1 MNFRYLNDI
10 NPSNASAEAKAR
22 SHHRTFSVKSSP
34 KFEENMS
41 SPAKQISAQQGKKGG
56 WGSLL
61 SGAVAGIESRLDT
74 ILADEPEASAK
85 SKAVDEAGKQP
96 KTTTRPTVGTGDS
109 LAPPKS
115 KDGSGS
121 RDASRD
127 GSRTRTNDRLAERLA
142 KAAAAKTPSGS
153 NVPSRTGTPVADTGS
168 ARASGEEKREGE
180 LARSVP
186 DIATEPSQDEQQDT
200 EASVEDASH
209 EHTTGDTMSSTRV
222 SVDSSSRPSLD
233 LPNGHAIP
241 RTSAELETELSA
253 MRQSENERQDEI
265 HAYME
270 KIDALQAKLSYLA
283 NETVA
288 AAKAANA
295 SAESNGDQKTLAQ
308 KDERIA
314 LLMEEG
320 EKLSKN
326 EMKHLQTIKKL
337 RAQKAEDDKTTTEA
351 KKRESE
357 LRQRLRRAEV
367 EGRQANEKLKKVEGI
382 EKQVDEL
389 RVDRENAAELVKSL
403 TVQLKEAK
411 ERAERAEKEA
421 KEKAGE
427 VDKGRIAALENEVED
442 AQIERK
448 LAEDRATAE
457 IKKMKEDAEGQK
469 QRFSV
474 RELELKNEIAGLESR
489 LEAMRSRAEEAT
501 AGDGSAA
508 SGADS
513 NVGLLRQVETL
524 QRQYALAKENWE
536 AIEASLNGRLAALE
550 RERDEAS
557 RRETDARKRA
567 RDVGTKARRV
577 ELELEGKV
585 EEMRSVVGELKG
597 RQDEVTSLQTRMEE
611 QEAVLSDAKSEA
623 DRQKKLWEVELQQR
637 IEEERT
643 KWFHAAGQ
651 KPSQALRNESPMTRS
666 RKTSTPDP
674 NTLRR
679 PGTGTSTN
687 RLTSHDL
694 SALHTD
700 YTPRPTSRLSSNF
713 PSSQPAPAK
722 SPLDRS
728 ADTSPAISRQ
738 ESTFSFAS
746 PADNIPPTPSI
757 EIDDPDPFPDSPDRT
772 IADLVSTSSP
782 AGPSVQLVERM
793 SAAVRRLESE
803 KSGFKDEVARL
814 AAQRDSARD
823 EVVALMREVE
833 GKRASEVRV
842 EGLGREM
849 ETLRGRYEA
858 SLEMLGEREEEVEE
872 LRGDVREL
880 KRLYRELVEEKMGA
894 R

>member
-1 MNFRYLNDI
+1 
-10 NPSNASAEAKAR
+10 
-22 SHHRTFSVKSSP
+22 
-34 KFEENMS
+34 MS
-41 SPAKQISAQQGKKGG
+41 SPAKQPTTQQAKKGG

-85 SKAVDEAGKQP
+85 SRPAEDAAKQSKP
-96 KTTTRPTVGTGDS
+96 STRPTTSAGSS

-115 KDGSGS
+115 NDGSGS
-121 RDASRD
+121 RDA
-127 GSRTRTNDRLAERLA
+127 SRTRTNDRLAERLA

-153 NVPSRTGTPVADTGS
+153 NVPSRTGTPVADAES

-180 LARSVP
+180 LATSAS
-186 DIATEPSQDEQQDT
+186 DITAEPSQEEQQDRQAT
-200 EASVEDASH
+200 AERDSH
-209 EHTTGDTMSSTRV
+209 EQTPGDATSSVRA
-222 SVDSSSRPSLD
+222 SIDSSSRPSLD
-233 LPNGHAIP
+233 LPNGHTLAKTP
-241 RTSAELETELSA
+241 SDLETELST
-253 MRQSENERQDEI
+253 MRRNEKERQDEI

-295 SAESNGDQKTLAQ
+295 STETNGEQKTLAE

-337 RAQKAEDDKTTTEA
+337 RAQKAEDDKSTTDA

-367 EGRQANEKLKKVEGI
+367 ESRQANEKLKKIEGI

-421 KEKAGE
+421 KEKASE
-427 VDKGRIAALENEVED
+427 VDKGRMAALENEVED

-448 LAEDRATAE
+448 LAEDRAAAE
-457 IKKMKEDAEGQK
+457 IKKMKEDAEGLK

-501 AGDGSAA
+501 AGDGFAL

-513 NVGLLRQVETL
+513 NVGLLRQVEML
-524 QRQYALAKENWE
+524 QRQYSLAKENWE

-557 RRETDARKRA
+557 KRETDARKRA
-567 RDVGTKARRV
+567 RDVGTKSRRV
-577 ELELEGKV
+577 EEELEGKV
-585 EEMRSVVGELKG
+585 EEMRSVAGELKG
-597 RQDEVTSLQTRMEE
+597 REDEVASLRTRLEE
-611 QEAVLSDAKSEA
+611 REDALSDAKTEA

-637 IEEERT
+637 IEEERM
-643 KWFHAAGQ
+643 KWFQNLGTAGQ
-651 KPSQALRNESPMTRS
+651 KTSQALRNESLMTTS
-666 RKTSTPDP
+666 RKTSERDVT
-674 NTLRR
+674 TLRR

-687 RLTSHDL
+687 RLTSHEL

-700 YTPRPTSRLSSNF
+700 YVPRPASRRSSNF
-713 PSSQPAPAK
+713 PSSQTATAK
-722 SPLDRS
+722 SPLERS
-728 ADTSPAISRQ
+728 GDPSPAISRQ
-738 ESTFSFAS
+738 ESTFSFTS
-746 PADNIPPTPSI
+746 PSDNNIPPTPSI
-757 EIDDPDPFPDSPDRT
+757 EIDEEPFPDSPDRT
-772 IADLVSTSSP
+772 INDLVSTSSP

-803 KSGFKDEVARL
+803 KAGFKDEITRL
-814 AAQRDSARD
+814 SSQRDSARD
-823 EVVALMREVE
+823 EVVSLMREVE
-833 GKRASEVRV
+833 EKRAADAKVEV
-842 EGLGREM
+842 LGRELD
-849 ETLRGRYEA
+849 TLKGRYEA

-880 KRLYRELVEEKMGA
+880 KRLYRELVEEKMGSK
-894 R
+894 